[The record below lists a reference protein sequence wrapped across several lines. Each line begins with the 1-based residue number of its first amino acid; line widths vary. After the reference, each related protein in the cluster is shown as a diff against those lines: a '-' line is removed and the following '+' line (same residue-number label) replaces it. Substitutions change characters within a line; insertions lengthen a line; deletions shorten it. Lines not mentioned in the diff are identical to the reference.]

1 MQAEVK
7 IISHVI
13 DKAIQV
19 PIDFLKQTSDGGHS
33 VKVKL
38 ADGESSTRKVIV
50 GVSNQEWAVIKQGL
64 EKGQVII
71 K

>member
-19 PIDFLKQTSDGGHS
+19 PVDYLKQTSDGGHS
-33 VKVKL
+33 VQIKL
-38 ADGESSTRKVIV
+38 ADGKSSTRKVKL
-50 GVSNQEWAVIKQGL
+50 GASNSKWVVVTQGL
-64 EKGQVII
+64 EIDQVII